1 MTAYIDIPFCTAY
14 KKDSDSE
21 YLDGSKYQYTLK
33 FDKDYL
39 SFSSFWSLTVYR
51 LSGHFRGNDPVKRY
65 LIHSPLYP
73 NLQRDEDGGMT
84 IYLQRESPGIE
95 KENNWLPPPSD
106 LFFVVMRMYMQNGYT
121 GITPIDE
128 PSLKKHA

>member
-33 FDKDYL
+33 LDKDYL
-39 SFSSFWSLTVYR
+39 SMTSFWSLTVYR
-51 LSGHFRGNDPVKRY
+51 LSGHFRGNDPVRRY

-73 NLQRDEDGGMT
+73 NLRRDEDGGVT
-84 IYLQRESPGIE
+84 IYLQRESPGSE
-95 KENNWLPPPSD
+95 KENNWLPPPKD
-106 LFFVVMRMYMQNGYT
+106 LFFVVMRMYMPAGEAR
-121 GITPIDE
+121 IAEIFE